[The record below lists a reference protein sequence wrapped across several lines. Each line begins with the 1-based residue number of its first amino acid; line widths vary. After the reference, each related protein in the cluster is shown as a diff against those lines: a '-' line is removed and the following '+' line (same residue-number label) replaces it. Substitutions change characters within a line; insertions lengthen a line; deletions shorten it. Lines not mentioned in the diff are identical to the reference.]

1 MIQNVIYYNK
11 FSLTQIQSETIE
23 NVPVADSKS
32 YCRLEIPSNQSN
44 INALF
49 KKGYVF
55 VERTLGV
62 SINLSK
68 DEIDYKKLIRF
79 DIKKVQANNEDVLRI
94 AIDSFPTDRRFH
106 IRPEYDNSISEI
118 IIRDWVSKLNEIYV
132 CVYKDKIIG
141 FIDLRLELNDY
152 LRNFGGH
159 IGYSIRPIE
168 RRKGYNKIN
177 LYLCLLEAQ
186 KNGLDEV
193 LITCADY
200 NDGSRNSIKSF
211 DGVLEKTTYDELDG
225 ETMELYSKNL
235 VTNIQK
241 TTKRK

>member
-68 DEIDYKKLIRF
+68 DEIDYKQLIRF

-141 FIDLRLELNDY
+141 FIDLEPYNEKDCFIHLAAVQKEYRATGAAVALYAHAIIKAKEKGCNKICGRISSANVAVMNLYTRLGGTFSEPIDVY
-152 LRNFGGH
+152 LRN
-159 IGYSIRPIE
+159 
-168 RRKGYNKIN
+168 
-177 LYLCLLEAQ
+177 
-186 KNGLDEV
+186 
-193 LITCADY
+193 
-200 NDGSRNSIKSF
+200 
-211 DGVLEKTTYDELDG
+211 EK
-225 ETMELYSKNL
+225 
-235 VTNIQK
+235 
-241 TTKRK
+241 